1 MQIQALN
8 SLEYSLYGAA
18 GGADFYNL
26 PTSANNYQMPMD
38 MSMFYSPY
46 SPYYPY
52 SIYSPYNNTYN
63 PTFNGGA
70 SQTTTNGKTPNPT
83 EKDISTLADYYAK
96 TLSPS
101 QSLIGAVTA
110 GTIFGSTQHPR
121 IFAHPINTFSSIKS
135 TTNMFTDV
143 VKEGTK
149 LNQLWTNPNGNELL
163 REAYFRMNK
172 IEARSKGKLGLFR
185 EKFSE
190 RDYNNL
196 KNIMETALATGDEK
210 KIAEATAKLR
220 AGYVDDGLFYRTWD
234 GIKKFFGCKTP
245 DRSVDAAINDTA
257 KITSELA
264 QVTNLKSGTFKD
276 AFKRGGGV
284 KGAAFMAL
292 IEVLTSLGNISA
304 AFKEDSKTG
313 WTQIGQTGVKAIGN
327 AASYAA
333 GEALG
338 IWGMGKLFAK
348 FGSKIHPL
356 WGTIAGYAA
365 GLIVGSASM
374 WLTGKITN
382 KLVGEDVGAKAK
394 AKQLAQTPQGQ
405 AELLQVTLQAAQ
417 NDKNLD
423 PQVLQALQNF
433 GVVQA

>member
-1 MQIQALN
+1 MPIQALN

-18 GGADFYNL
+18 GGADYYNL
-26 PTSANNYQMPMD
+26 PTFANNYQMPMN
-38 MSMFYSPY
+38 MNYYNPA
-46 SPYYPY
+46 YYP
-52 SIYSPYNNTYN
+52 NYN
-63 PTFNGGA
+63 PAFNNEA
-70 SQTTTNGKTPNPT
+70 SQTAMNGRRQNGPT
-83 EKDISTLADYYAK
+83 QNDINTLAEYYAK
-96 TLSPS
+96 SMTPS
-101 QSLIGAVTA
+101 QGLIGAVTA
-110 GTIFGSTQHPR
+110 GTAFGVMQHPR
-121 IFAHPINTFSSIKS
+121 ILAHPINTFSSIKS

-149 LNQLWTNPNGNELL
+149 LNKLWTNPNGNELL

-172 IEARSKGKLGLFR
+172 IEARSKGKLSLFR

-190 RDYNNL
+190 RDYKNL

-220 AGYVDDGLFYRTWD
+220 AGYVNDGFFYSAWD
-234 GIKKFFGCKTP
+234 GIKKFFGFKTP
-245 DRSVDAAINDTA
+245 DRSVNAALNNKSKVA
-257 KITSELA
+257 SELA
-264 QVTNLKSGTFKD
+264 QVTSLKSGSFKD

-292 IEVLTSLGNISA
+292 VEIITSLGSIKA
-304 AFKEDSKTG
+304 AFQEDSKTG
-313 WTQIGQTGVKAIGN
+313 WTQVGQTSVKAIGN

-382 KLVGEDVGAKAK
+382 KLVGDDVGAKAS
-394 AKQLAQTPQGQ
+394 AKQMAQTQEGQ
-405 AELLQVTLQAAQ
+405 AQLLQLTIQNAQ

-423 PQVLQALQNF
+423 PKVLQAIQNF
-433 GVVQA
+433 GITTA